1 MKRLG
6 MVVLVAAA
14 MLGFAETPGR
24 HPRYLHARSDLR
36 TAQWLLRV
44 REEPN
49 VTRHLRRADE
59 QIEAAIREAD
69 RAAMLDRKEIDDHPR
84 ADTSL
89 DRRGRFRKVMALLRS
104 AREDIG
110 REEDNPR
117 ARGWRDAAFRHIDA
131 AMDSV
136 RDAARDL
143 RIDRELGFWGWG
155 GEGYSN
161 PRTTRCCP
169 RGRATMNGPAE
180 SIQASGAST
189 VSICWRTG
197 LRSRTAMAR
206 AGVL

>member
-1 MKRLG
+1 

-14 MLGFAETPGR
+14 MLAPAGFAETPGS
-24 HPRYLHARSDLR
+24 HPRYVHARSDLR

-69 RAAMLDRKEIDDHPR
+69 RAAMLDRKDIDDHPR
-84 ADTSL
+84 VDTSL

-131 AMDSV
+131 AMDHV
-136 RDAARDL
+136 RDAAREA
-143 RIDRELGFWGWG
+143 RIDRELGF
-155 GEGYSN
+155 
-161 PRTTRCCP
+161 
-169 RGRATMNGPAE
+169 
-180 SIQASGAST
+180 
-189 VSICWRTG
+189 
-197 LRSRTAMAR
+197 
-206 AGVL
+206 